1 MVCTGVIEDVGEGVG
16 PPAIIC
22 EFVTHDLKTKG
33 VTIAIWTSQSKDA
46 NENKEQILGSPNF
59 TLYPKRASYGPV
71 RI

>member
-33 VTIAIWTSQSKDA
+33 VTIAI
-46 NENKEQILGSPNF
+46 
-59 TLYPKRASYGPV
+59 
-71 RI
+71 